1 MIEMLE
7 RILDNLK
14 WGETVLVEHSTYTPT
29 SKLFH
34 LILNWA
40 KERGYLILIDD
51 ILDTLNVYKQ
61 HMKIAGLETKVLDES
76 KVIKIRGIQKTGNI
90 VGYISRSDIPV
101 LNKRY
106 QEIFENYFSRER
118 VINCVLGYEKL
129 LITSGSKEEVLHNLI
144 NQVMPFIGFE
154 KRIAFYYIPT
164 NVLEKAFPEALPL
177 IESVS
182 TTIIKLDKAGK
193 NILFSIVKSIDNELD
208 GIEIRI

>member
-7 RILDNLK
+7 RILDTVK

-106 QEIFENYFSRER
+106 QEIFENYFNRER

-129 LITSGSKEEVLHNLI
+129 LITSGSKE
-144 NQVMPFIGFE
+144 
-154 KRIAFYYIPT
+154 
-164 NVLEKAFPEALPL
+164 
-177 IESVS
+177 
-182 TTIIKLDKAGK
+182 
-193 NILFSIVKSIDNELD
+193 
-208 GIEIRI
+208 